1 MRQAL
6 GELASHEPR
15 DTAASLADAAGAN
28 VMAVQRM
35 LEHASAAMILDA
47 FPACSTT
54 MWTRRRWDPRNGEW
68 RRQRMVQS
76 AEYLGS
82 DAIWRPRGD
91 S

>member
-6 GELASHEPR
+6 GELASHELR
-15 DTAASLADAAGAN
+15 DTTVSLADAAN

-35 LEHASAAMILDA
+35 LKQASAAMILDA

-54 MWTRRRWDPRNGEW
+54 MWTRRRRDPRNGEW

-82 DAIWRPRGD
+82 DAICRPRGD